1 MFYQPG
7 TYIYIPV
14 VADMETNVFDLTFLL
29 MSTKIIIIVY
39 AYIPFIMLNF
49 KVQPVLVKFC

>member
-1 MFYQPG
+1 M
-7 TYIYIPV
+7 I
-14 VADMETNVFDLTFLL
+14 VFDLTFLL